1 MNVKSLLVGV
11 VVVAAGYA
19 AVHAMKRPS
28 APAAPHT
35 PTQAELETAQRAL
48 DKQLGDLKRKAESNA
63 AAPFS
68 EAFGDASRALAVQRL
83 QDSSSDPAKQRL
95 MAASNFWGFRYKQT
109 VMVPEFC
116 ASLGIDL
123 APYVSAFERQNR
135 DVARKADAIE
145 RTNPIDRAKLT
156 PIVREKMRPIVERE
170 FYDFAAAQGS
180 TATGTCRMLREQAE
194 GDNVDLALES
204 LLPEVHAV
212 LMASPN

>member
-19 AVHAMKRPS
+19 TVHALKRPS

-48 DKQLGDLKRKAESNA
+48 DKQLGDLQRKAESNA
-63 AAPFS
+63 SAPYG
-68 EAFGDASRALAVQRL
+68 EAYNEASRALSVQRL
-83 QDSSSDPAKQRL
+83 QAASGNPARQRL

-109 VMVPEFC
+109 VLVPEFC

-156 PIVREKMRPIVERE
+156 PIVREKLRPIVERE
-170 FYDFAAAQGS
+170 IYDFAAAQGS
-180 TATGTCRMLREQAE
+180 TATGTCRMMREQAE
-194 GDNVDLALES
+194 GGAVDLALET